1 MVVTTRSAPTLEDA
15 QRAAETVAAHGA
27 TRVLLYGSV
36 AKGTAKTHSDI
47 DLVAI
52 FDDLGDYS
60 DRWDRQKALMT
71 ETREKVGHP
80 VHVHVTDF
88 PEWRKRTTEV
98 SASFEASIA
107 VYAVAL
113 IDCEP
118 VVSPDWGKEIGCVDN
133 NLEEAERRFDDVYLN
148 CRELN
153 GHLSPD
159 EFEAAAEEPED
170 KERDRLNRMR
180 GLCGAAARTVETSIK
195 VLVALEGTSPEKVH
209 DIANLLDQLHDRQ
222 RARALRQAIDA
233 AGLTTRE
240 ISLWHTK
247 SNYGN
252 HLEKQWAEAEEQKT
266 GLVNLAGAC
275 ALLASEAHRTAGG
288 DLRQSNRLQAVL
300 DKIRTTGYDSLGT
313 DPLLYFPSLA
323 IKSQDPPAGQS

>member
-1 MVVTTRSAPTLEDA
+1 MVVTVRSAPTLEDA

-60 DRWDRQKALMT
+60 DRWDRQKTLMA

-88 PEWRKRTTEV
+88 PEWRKRTAEV

-113 IDCEP
+113 VNREP
-118 VVSPDWGKEIGCVDN
+118 AASPDWKKEIGRVDN
-133 NLEEAERRFDDVYLN
+133 NLEEAERRFWDVVDQ
-148 CRELN
+148 CIELN
-153 GHLSPD
+153 RHLSPD
-159 EFEAAAEEPED
+159 EFEAAAEDPVG

-180 GLCGAAARTVETSIK
+180 KLCGDAGRIIEASIK
-195 VLVALEGTSPEKVH
+195 VLVSLEGTPPERVH
-209 DIANLLDQLHDRQ
+209 DIANLLDQLRDQ
-222 RARALRQAIDA
+222 RLATALRQAVDA

-240 ISLWHTK
+240 ISQWHVK

-252 HLEKQWAEAEEQKT
+252 HLEKQWAEAEAQKT

-275 ALLASEAHRTAGG
+275 ALLASEAHRAAGG
-288 DLRQSNRLQAVL
+288 DPGPLNRLQAVL
-300 DKIRTTGYDSLGT
+300 DNIRTTGYNSLST
-313 DPLLYFPSLA
+313 DPHFYFPSLA
-323 IKSQDPPAGQS
+323 V

>member
-1 MVVTTRSAPTLEDA
+1 MVVLAKSAPTREDA
-15 QRAAETVAAHGA
+15 QRAAEAVADHGA
-27 TRVLLYGSV
+27 TRVLLFGSV
-36 AKGTAKTHSDI
+36 AKGTAKVHSDI

-71 ETREKVGHP
+71 KTREKVGHP

-107 VYAVAL
+107 TYAVAL
-113 IDCEP
+113 IDGEP
-118 VVSPDWGKEIGCVDN
+118 VVNPDWGKEIGCVDN
-133 NLEEAERRFDDVYLN
+133 NLEETERRFDDVLRN

-159 EFEAAAEEPED
+159 KFEAAAEDPED

-180 GLCGAAARTVETSIK
+180 QLCGAAARTIETSLK

-209 DIANLLDQLHDRQ
+209 DIATLLDQLQDHRL
-222 RARALRQAIDA
+222 ARALRQAVDT
-233 AGLTTRE
+233 AGLTTLE
-240 ISLWHTK
+240 ISRWHVK

-252 HLEKQWAEAEEQKT
+252 YLEMQWAEAEAQKT

-275 ALLASEAHRTAGG
+275 ALLATEAFRAASG
-288 DLRQSNRLQAVL
+288 DSRQSNKLQAMI
-300 DKIRTTGYDSLGT
+300 DDIRAIGYESLST
-313 DPLLYFPSLA
+313 DPDFYFPSLA
-323 IKSQDPPAGQS
+323 DRGSAHTER